1 MSGITPSEPLRLISI
16 GPSHFCEKARWA
28 LERAYIAFT
37 EDKHAPGPHISS
49 TRGMPGGTSCPK
61 LVVGKGS
68 ARVVVGKGSS
78 EILEY
83 ADKKITKEE
92 DRLYPS
98 DPEQRQLV
106 KSWEAKFD
114 NQLGIHVR
122 RYAYSYLLFVPSTYK
137 MLTQGS
143 STIEKV
149 VVWFLMPLLR
159 RVVYRGLGCDKPGNK
174 EKSLQVIESMFKE
187 VDDVL
192 ADGRPYICGSK
203 FTAADLTFAALGGPM
218 VAPPQSGTWS
228 VPLNE
233 CPSELAT
240 TMRRLQVTPA
250 GQFILKT
257 YETKRRGPEEK
268 KVY

>member
-1 MSGITPSEPLRLISI
+1 MSGATAEVHRLISI

-37 EDKHAPGPHISS
+37 EDKHAPGTHIPY
-49 TRGMPGGTSCPK
+49 TRGLPGGTSCPK
-61 LVVGKGS
+61 LLVGKGP
-68 ARVVVGKGSS
+68 ARVVIGKGSS
-78 EILEY
+78 EILEF

-106 KSWEAKFD
+106 QSWVTKFD
-114 NQLGIHVR
+114 DQLGPHVR
-122 RYAYSYLLFVPSTYK
+122 RFAYCYLMFVPSTYK
-137 MLTQGS
+137 LLTQGS
-143 STIEKV
+143 STPEKV
-149 VVWFLMPLLR
+149 VVWFMMPLLR
-159 RVVYRGLGCDKPGNK
+159 RLIYRGLGCNKPGNK
-174 EKSLQVIESMFKE
+174 EKSLQVIDSMFKE

-228 VPLNE
+228 VPLDE
-233 CPSELAT
+233 CPSELASA
-240 TMRRLQVTPA
+240 MKRLQVTPA
-250 GQFILKT
+250 GQHILRT
-257 YETKRRGPEEK
+257 YETKRRRPEEK
-268 KVY
+268 RIY